1 MKGIERITSALV
13 RHTQLTARYPKV
25 SQRTTVVLLGWAT
38 ARDENL
44 AKYSE
49 IYEKEG
55 LTQTKLKTLSRCLR
69 MNGVYT
75 LCALSLQYPELDVFR
90 RTDGIIFDSCPVLF
104 DASSPQN
111 FTNLANTLSK
121 KLLENASIVEKIKFF
136 LWKAYFQFGI
146 RAFIL
151 EQAVRTLLNIRLSN
165 FTPYHFLLD
174 HPQLPR
180 YLSFIY
186 SDKDPICPPRT
197 IQEFHEAVKQDDRK
211 VDVLRLTESDHVE
224 HFRKHPKEYYAIVH
238 RFLSSL
244 ERL

>member
-55 LTQTKLKTLSRCLR
+55 LSTLRFTSPFTGHKRSLK
-69 MNGVYT
+69 
-75 LCALSLQYPELDVFR
+75 
-90 RTDGIIFDSCPVLF
+90 
-104 DASSPQN
+104 
-111 FTNLANTLSK
+111 
-121 KLLENASIVEKIKFF
+121 
-136 LWKAYFQFGI
+136 
-146 RAFIL
+146 
-151 EQAVRTLLNIRLSN
+151 QAVRMLLNIRLSN

-197 IQEFHEAVKQDDRK
+197 IQEFHEAVKRDDRK

-224 HFRKHPKEYYAIVH
+224 HFRKHPKEYYAI
-238 RFLSSL
+238 LSHGTYCGGENRSPKLLSL
-244 ERL
+244 FESRAAPTYNGSYPGTPTTTPIPLPSRSRNVE